1 MDSDLETTPP
11 AEKPRGWAA
20 ELSRDVSMAWADIPL
35 LASCFVS
42 GICESITLTA
52 ASVFVSMQTGNTLY
66 LALGAARIP
75 VDQPLLWVR
84 CLASMG
90 AFWAGCLA
98 FSHAARLLGPRRKL
112 SLALSFLLQSAL
124 VCAAAAVAQSGAVPT
139 FAQRSL
145 GDQTAP
151 ERLEV
156 AARRE
161 TDPLVVVPIVLL
173 AFQFGGQIVASRS
186 LGFNEVP
193 TNVLTSVYCDL
204 LSDPK
209 ILAPPRENPKR
220 NRRVAA
226 VVLLAAGGLC
236 GGFLQRSKA
245 GMGAALWVAAAV
257 KMAIAVAWLAW
268 KGQEDPRAE
277 KR

>member
-1 MDSDLETTPP
+1 MDSDLETTQP
-11 AEKPRGWAA
+11 ADKPRGWVA
-20 ELSRDVSMAWADIPL
+20 ELSRDIGMAWADIPL

-52 ASVFVSMQTGNTLY
+52 ASVFVSMQTG
-66 LALGAARIP
+66 P
-75 VDQPLLWVR
+75 
-84 CLASMG
+84 S
-90 AFWAGCLA
+90 
-98 FSHAARLLGPRRKL
+98 L
-112 SLALSFLLQSAL
+112 SLSLSLLLLLLQSAL

-139 FAQRSL
+139 IAQRSL
-145 GDQTAP
+145 GDQTAL

-161 TDPLVVVPIVLL
+161 TDPLVVVPHRAARL
-173 AFQFGGQIVASRS
+173 
-186 LGFNEVP
+186 P
-193 TNVLTSVYCDL
+193 
-204 LSDPK
+204 

-236 GGFLQRSKA
+236 GGFLQRSGA

-257 KMAIAVAWLAW
+257 KMVIAVALLAW
-268 KGQEDPRAE
+268 KGQEVPRVE